1 MEDKKPQKTKKEVY
15 LEYLTANCYKP
26 ETPEDNLI
34 TFKRQGFHY
43 LMATYEDDPQFFHL
57 SIPDFAPAFHDDSE
71 LNTAIQIAN
80 WLTAKFKGA
89 KVIVVDGDVHA
100 NLELFF
106 GDPSEFVPIF
116 ERATD
121 ILASAVFEFR
131 QHFKKALEEQQED
144 GDDDSPSNDHAH
156 FEN

>member
-1 MEDKKPQKTKKEVY
+1 MKTKKEIY
-15 LEYLTANCYKP
+15 LEYLTANCYRP
-26 ETPEDNLI
+26 ETPEENLI

-43 LMATYEDDPQFFHL
+43 LIATYEDDPQFFHL
-57 SIPDFAPAFHDDSE
+57 SIPDFAPAFQDDSE

-89 KVIVVDGDVHA
+89 KVVVVDGDVHA

-106 GDPSEFVPIF
+106 GDASGFEPVF

-131 QHFKKALEEQQED
+131 QHLKKALEEQGED
-144 GDDDSPSNDHAH
+144 GEEESPSHNQTHLD
-156 FEN
+156 N